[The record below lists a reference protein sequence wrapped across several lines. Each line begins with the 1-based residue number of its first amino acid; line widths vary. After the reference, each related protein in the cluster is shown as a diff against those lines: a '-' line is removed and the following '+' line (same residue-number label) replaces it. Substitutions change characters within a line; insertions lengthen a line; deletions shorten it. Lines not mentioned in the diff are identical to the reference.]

1 MMKSKS
7 YHLWEGD
14 NLEDK
19 KISTGAKIG
28 YFFLALVPFI
38 SYWIIQLGVT
48 IAFMLPRISEVMN
61 ALQNGNTEKYTE
73 IVSEISPPATF
84 VMHVAMALIFG
95 LWYFFGRTKN
105 PERQFRFRPKILLV
119 TFVMAL
125 SLSVLSNTTA
135 LIQQC
140 FFPDVVADYKRL
152 VEISGMGKSFIMLL
166 SASFLAPI
174 SEELLCRG
182 ITLMYFRKSLP
193 FWIANTIQA
202 LIFGIMH
209 MNWVQGTYA
218 FIIGLILGY
227 AVKKYNSII
236 PSMMIHFFVNTVA
249 SYITAVLFMF
259 IPASIPM
266 VIVMAIV
273 SLMAVIPSFIFMKND

>member
-1 MMKSKS
+1 MKSKS

-125 SLSVLSNTTA
+125 SLSVLLYRSVFS
-135 LIQQC
+135 L
-140 FFPDVVADYKRL
+140 
-152 VEISGMGKSFIMLL
+152 MLL
-166 SASFLAPI
+166 LI
-174 SEELLCRG
+174 MNVWLKCREWE
-182 ITLMYFRKSLP
+182 K
-193 FWIANTIQA
+193 
-202 LIFGIMH
+202 
-209 MNWVQGTYA
+209 
-218 FIIGLILGY
+218 
-227 AVKKYNSII
+227 
-236 PSMMIHFFVNTVA
+236 
-249 SYITAVLFMF
+249 
-259 IPASIPM
+259 
-266 VIVMAIV
+266 V
-273 SLMAVIPSFIFMKND
+273 SLCFYQHRFLPR

>member
-1 MMKSKS
+1 M
-7 YHLWEGD
+7 
-14 NLEDK
+14 EDK

-28 YFFLALVPFI
+28 YFFLAFVPFI

-61 ALQNGNTEKYTE
+61 ALQNNNNEKYTQ
-73 IVSEISPPATF
+73 IVGEISPPATF
-84 VMHVAMALIFG
+84 VMHVSMAVIFG
-95 LWYFFGRTKN
+95 LWYFLGRNKN
-105 PERQFRFRPKILLV
+105 TEKQFIFRPKILLI

-125 SLSVLSNTTA
+125 SLSILSNTTV

-140 FFPDVVADYKRL
+140 FFPDVVADYEKMAEL
-152 VEISGMGKSFIMLL
+152 SGMGKNLIMLL
-166 SASFLAPI
+166 SASLLAPI

-193 FWIANTIQA
+193 FWLANTIQA

-236 PSMMIHFFVNTVA
+236 PSIMIHFFVNTVA
-249 SYITAVLFMF
+249 SYITAVMFMF
-259 IPASIPM
+259 IPANIPIA
-266 VIVMAIV
+266 IVMIIV